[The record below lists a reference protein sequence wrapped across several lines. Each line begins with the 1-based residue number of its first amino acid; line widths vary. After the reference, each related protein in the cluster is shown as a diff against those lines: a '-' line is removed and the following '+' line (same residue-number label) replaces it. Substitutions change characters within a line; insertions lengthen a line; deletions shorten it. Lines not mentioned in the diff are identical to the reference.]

1 MPRSSSPGRG
11 ATRVLLYRL
20 TYRVDDQVLA
30 LGPSPD
36 PEDEQRYQWWE
47 ELTTALRLW

>member
-36 PEDEQRYQWWE
+36 PEDEHRHQWWE
-47 ELTTALRLW
+47 ELTTELRPW